1 MSNNILKED
10 IKRVL
15 DIMGVN
21 KETYV
26 PKPIIDV
33 IILSYCKDSSI
44 KEMNINCINSINN
57 STKNY
62 KFNII
67 LVETDTQNT
76 HRYPQPN
83 VTVIQPF
90 EKFNYNRFL
99 NIGLN
104 FCKNNWVLI
113 TNNDTIY
120 HKNFMDNMMIAH
132 DNDPQLLSMSPMDN
146 DSGYQTDLGFDKDV
160 HYGYEIM
167 KQLVGWSILLNK
179 KVLDII
185 GKFDEDFT
193 FLYQDAD
200 YGKKLEKNSIKHGC
214 VTNSK
219 AKHLVNVS
227 HGMVEPKDYEEMTTG
242 MEKMFN
248 KKWG

>member
-1 MSNNILKED
+1 MSNNIIKED
-10 IKRVL
+10 IKRML
-15 DIMGVN
+15 DIMGVSQN
-21 KETYV
+21 IYK

-33 IILSYCKDSSI
+33 IVLSYCKDDSI
-44 KEMNINCINSINN
+44 RQMNINCIDSLNN
-57 STKNY
+57 SSRNY

-67 LVETDTQNT
+67 LVETDTEKK
-76 HRYPQPN
+76 HVYPQQN

-104 FCKNNWVLI
+104 FCKNDWVLI

-120 HKNFMDNMMIAH
+120 KRNFIDNMMSAYN
-132 DNDPQLLSMSPMDN
+132 NDPHLLSMSPMDD
-146 DSGYQTDLGFDKDV
+146 DSGYQTELGFDKDV

-185 GKFDEDFT
+185 GRFDEDFT

-200 YGKKLEKNSIKHGC
+200 YAKKLEKNFIKHGC
-214 VTNSK
+214 VTNAK

-227 HGMVEPKDYEEMTTG
+227 HGMVEPKEYDEMTNG
-242 MEKMFN
+242 MERMFK